1 MSTET
6 NSINFDSYIPYY
18 IQLIEALKAKISS
31 GEWKPGDKIPSEPE
45 LCIYYGVSRTVVRQA
60 LREIELDGLILRK
73 KGKGTFI
80 AEPKIN
86 ESLVE
91 KLTGFYQDMLERG
104 HHTVTEVLKNEIEP
118 CTAKIAG
125 HLHIAPGTSVFCI
138 ERLRFVDGVPIV
150 LVTTYIPVSLC
161 PQLADQDLSS
171 QSLYQI
177 LERFGLVIM
186 RAHRSIEAISATER
200 EARLLAVD
208 EYDPLL
214 HLDSISYLEDG
225 TPLEYYHAI
234 HRGDRSRF
242 EVDLVRLPDQHNV
255 ITKIET
261 GTTEPAETS

>member
-1 MSTET
+1 MSTES

-45 LCIYYGVSRTVVRQA
+45 LCISYGVSRTVVRQA

-104 HHTVTEVLKNEIEP
+104 HRTVTQVLKHEIEP
-118 CTAKIAG
+118 CTAKIARD
-125 HLHIAPGTSVFCI
+125 LHIAPGTSVFCI

-161 PQLADQDLSS
+161 PQLADQDLSN

-177 LERFGLVIM
+177 LERFGLVIT
-186 RAHRSIEAISATER
+186 RAHRSIEAISASER

-214 HLDSISYLEDG
+214 HLDSTSYLEDG

>member
-1 MSTET
+1 MSTES

-18 IQLIEALKAKISS
+18 IQLIEALKAKISR

-45 LCIYYGVSRTVVRQA
+45 LCVYYGVSRTVVRQA

-104 HHTVTEVLKNEIEP
+104 HRTVTQVLKHEIEP
-118 CTAKIAG
+118 CTAKIARD
-125 HLHIAPGTSVFCI
+125 LHIAPGTSVFCI

-161 PQLADQDLSS
+161 PQLADQDLSN

-177 LERFGLVIM
+177 LERFGLVITAPTARSKPYPLQSAKPDCWQWM
-186 RAHRSIEAISATER
+186 NTIHFCTWTASPTLRMERPWSIIMPSIAGIAPVLRSIWYAC
-200 EARLLAVD
+200 
-208 EYDPLL
+208 P
-214 HLDSISYLEDG
+214 
-225 TPLEYYHAI
+225 
-234 HRGDRSRF
+234 
-242 EVDLVRLPDQHNV
+242 
-255 ITKIET
+255 
-261 GTTEPAETS
+261 TSTM